1 MGPWGGPWD
10 GQCEP
15 LRRPLMGTHGPVCEV
30 NPRRSGVLFIQA
42 LLSQSTSSLDFLI
55 LSPNEVIATE
65 ALYS

>member
-1 MGPWGGPWD
+1 
-10 GQCEP
+10 
-15 LRRPLMGTHGPVCEV
+15 MGTHGPVCEV